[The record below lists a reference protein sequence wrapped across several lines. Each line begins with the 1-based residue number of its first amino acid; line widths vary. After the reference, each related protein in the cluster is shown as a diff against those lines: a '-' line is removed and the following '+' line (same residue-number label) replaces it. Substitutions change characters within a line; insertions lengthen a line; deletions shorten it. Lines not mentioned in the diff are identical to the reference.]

1 MIKPAEFI
9 HPEDAAALRQLESI
23 PGFIALSRKAME
35 LGYENYKYG
44 LNMASSIR
52 LSPTQLPDLYNRL
65 PPICEKLGM
74 LIPEFYLEM
83 KLKPNAATSGVKR
96 TYIRMTS
103 GLIEYMDDDE
113 IEAILAHE
121 CGHLICNHNLYR
133 ILIEYIRDCFDIA
146 KLFPKPMLYALM
158 YWYRKSELSSDR
170 CAALITSPE
179 TVVRVMSHFS
189 GGPKSLLKDLNIDEW
204 KKQAY
209 DYEKRRND
217 RLWNKALHWYI
228 TLERSHPF
236 DVIRVNEILKWGK
249 SEQYKTLKSKMMSKS
264 SNHICHSCSNLIELN
279 WNYCKY
285 CGAKLMK

>member
-1 MIKPAEFI
+1 MIKPADFI

-35 LGYENYKYG
+35 LGYENYRYG

-52 LSPTQLPDLYNRL
+52 LSPTQLPELYNRL

-74 LIPEFYLEM
+74 PIPEFYLEM

-113 IEAILAHE
+113 IEALLAHE

-133 ILIEYIRDCFDIA
+133 VLIEYIRDCPGIA
-146 KLFPKPMLYALM
+146 DLFPKPMLYALM

-170 CAALITSPE
+170 CASLITSPE
-179 TVVRVMSHFS
+179 TVARVMSHFS
-189 GGPKSLLKDLNIDEW
+189 GGPKSLLRELNMDEW
-204 KKQAY
+204 EKQAY
-209 DYEKRRND
+209 DYEKIKSES
-217 RLWNKALHWYI
+217 LWNKALQWYI
-228 TLERSHPF
+228 MLERSHPF

-249 SEQYKTLKSKMMSKS
+249 TEQYKTLKSKMMSKS
-264 SNHICHSCSNLIELN
+264 SIQSCKSCRNPIESD
-279 WNYCKY
+279 WSYCKY
-285 CGAKLMK
+285 CGTKL